1 MIDGKEYI
9 VWFDVDVSFDMEH
22 GNVSLSFGDK
32 QYDVEE
38 QCEALD
44 EQDAIE
50 TAKDRYIDNM
60 IRYAGKDFVDYLTIE
75 FSNAVAEEIDD
86 DRSWRWNGI

>member
-1 MIDGKEYI
+1 MIDGKEYV

-50 TAKDRYIDNM
+50 TAQDRYIDNM
-60 IRYAGKDFVDYLTIE
+60 IRYAGKDFVDCLTIE

-86 DRSWRWNGI
+86 DRS

>member
-1 MIDGKEYI
+1 MIDGKEYM

-32 QYDVEE
+32 QYDIEG
-38 QCEALD
+38 QYEALD

-50 TAKDRYIDNM
+50 QAQDRYIDNM
-60 IRYAGKDFVDYLTIE
+60 IGYAGKDFVDCLLIE

-86 DRSWRWNGI
+86 AG

>member
-1 MIDGKEYI
+1 MIDGKEYM

-32 QYDVEE
+32 QYDIEG
-38 QCEALD
+38 QYEALD

-50 TAKDRYIDNM
+50 TAQDRYIDNM
-60 IRYAGKDFVDYLTIE
+60 IRYAGKDFVDCLIIE
-75 FSNAVAEEIDD
+75 FSNAVAEELDD
-86 DRSWRWNGI
+86 E